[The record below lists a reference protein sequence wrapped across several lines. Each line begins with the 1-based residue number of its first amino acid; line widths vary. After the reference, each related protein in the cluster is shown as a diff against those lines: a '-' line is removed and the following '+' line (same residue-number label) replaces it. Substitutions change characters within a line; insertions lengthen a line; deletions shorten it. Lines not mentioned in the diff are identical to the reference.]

1 MIGITEQGNA
11 ARSPG
16 YKFRNNRFVSNQ
28 CEQRGVINI
37 RGDSKLLEVS
47 ENYFYRNRGIDIF
60 IEESVTYAPS
70 RIVSNVFEGNLVPS
84 GGVVEI
90 RRTERDI
97 VISNNTFLANKAQN
111 VIFLQVVQNV
121 NSNMVKQVLQ
131 ITNNTLQLNKPF
143 MDGALELDCTVSLY
157 GSVANKLFEFY
168 YNKLNN
174 KEFEAEAC
182 FKFTVTSHQSKV
194 NISKNWWGT
203 EKESTVRDRIVDFD
217 DYYDYPVAKY
227 APFVLKEHDV
237 YALSG
242 NKENAPLPTKIL
254 SGRLF
259 KSSTLTVEDSPYLV
273 KGDLTVLPNV
283 TLTIEAGVEVRVSE
297 RRSILVLGT
306 LIANGTKER
315 KVYFKSVDS
324 FPLASKIP
332 LRLTDGRFP
341 WYGRLEAFHN
351 KTWMPVCKEAWQN
364 LDAKVTAVVCKQLG
378 YKASI
383 DGRRLNPAAVPLLQ
397 VNSNLSWPFHVS
409 CYGNESTIDECQL
422 TPSSK
427 QCSRQVSLRC
437 VEKTWGGIRFS
448 SKPENVPYEKKSVL
462 EHVDLLHCGQRQN
475 TEVAGIETVFSVP
488 RMKHVSVKNCTSGG
502 LTIFAPP
509 AILAVSEST
518 FSNTG
523 KIGVSVVQSQ
533 KRIILDRVVALHNE
547 HGIVFASP
555 NFQNIPSF
563 ISDRIELCASFNN
576 EIKLEAKALLFY
588 DIPSLRPTSNSG
600 NVDCRRKLNASHGH
614 GVKLTL
620 LYYKGNQ
627 RIQVYFDD
635 LNSPKVNKWSNHY
648 GYHDELKLML
658 GKPLYI
664 PRQAVE
670 AHWFG
675 DVHSKIMLQAES
687 YTLNGKL
694 TY

>member
-1 MIGITEQGNA
+1 MIGFTQQGNG

-16 YKFRNNRFVSNQ
+16 YELRNNRFGSNQ
-28 CEQRGVINI
+28 CEQKGVINV
-37 RGDSKLLEVS
+37 RGDSKLLVVTG
-47 ENYFYRNRGIDIF
+47 NYFYRNRGMNIF
-60 IEESVTYAPS
+60 VEQSVSYAPS
-70 RIVSNVFEGNLVPS
+70 RIVSNVFEMNSVPS

-90 RRTERDI
+90 LRTEPNI
-97 VISNNTFLANKAQN
+97 VISNNTFVVNKAQN
-111 VIFLQVVQNV
+111 VIFLLVVQNV
-121 NSNMVKQVLQ
+121 NFDTVKQAFQV
-131 ITNNTLQLNKPF
+131 TNNTLQLNKPF
-143 MDGALELDCTVSLY
+143 VERALDLDCAVSLY

-174 KEFEAEAC
+174 KEFEAEVC
-182 FKFTVTSHQSKV
+182 FKFPITSHKSKV
-194 NISKNWWGT
+194 NVSKNWWGT
-203 EKESTVRDRIVDFD
+203 EKESYVRDRIVDFD

-227 APFVLKEHDV
+227 APFVLKEHDFD
-237 YALSG
+237 ALSG
-242 NKENAPLPTKIL
+242 NKENASLPTKIL
-254 SGRLF
+254 SGRLYE
-259 KSSTLTVEDSPYLV
+259 SLTLTVEESPYLV
-273 KGDLTVLPNV
+273 KEDLTILPNV
-283 TLTIEAGVEVRVSE
+283 TLTIKPGVEVRISE
-297 RRSILVLGT
+297 KRSILVLGT

-315 KVYFKSVDS
+315 KVSFKAVDS
-324 FPLASKIP
+324 VPLGGRIP
-332 LRLTDGRFP
+332 VRLTDGSFP

-364 LDAKVTAVVCKQLG
+364 WNIKVTAVVCKQLG
-378 YKASI
+378 YKAPI
-383 DGRRLNPAAVPLLQ
+383 DGRPLNPTAVPLLL
-397 VNSNLSWPFHVS
+397 VNSNPSWPFHIS

-422 TPSSK
+422 TPASK

-437 VEKTWGGIRFS
+437 GEKTWGGIRFS

-462 EHVDLLHCGQRQN
+462 EHVDLLHCGQRQD
-475 TEVAGIETVFSVP
+475 TIVAGIETLFSVP

-502 LTIFAPP
+502 LTIFAPQ
-509 AILAVSEST
+509 AILTVSEST

-533 KRIILDRVVALHNE
+533 KRIILDRVVASHNE

-588 DIPSLRPTSNSG
+588 DIPSLRPTLNSG

-635 LNSPKVNKWSNHY
+635 LNNPKINKWNNRYSY
-648 GYHDELKLML
+648 RDEMKLIL
-658 GKPLYI
+658 GKLLYI

-670 AHWFG
+670 VRWFG
-675 DVHSKIMLQAES
+675 DVYSKIMLQAES
-687 YTLNGKL
+687 YKLNGKL